1 MIEEVV
7 NNIISGMQVDD
18 LQDDYIS
25 FANTA
30 SEIAAEN
37 NINSE
42 IEEKA
47 TRAFNVRDEEISEDI
62 IINSAKDLIN
72 SVFDTDGEIAADVLN
87 NILTNIE
94 TDENR
99 INENLKDHVKNM
111 IKKDNQQFLTAT
123 KTNEKN
129 VLEDTETSSSA
140 NLPTLTDV
148 ISNEKTVIR
157 RSKRLAEK
165 DKKNHMIDKMDEQ
178 KQVKNLFKKLINDQN
193 SVFYSSDKITRTL
206 LNKGRKSSY
215 EKDKVFYKI
224 FNSIEDKDVIYDFN
238 DENTRLPF
246 CTPFVEQKKDID
258 RSSSLYS
265 IDDPLKFFHADVAY
279 LQFFSKSAVYPMR
292 KKSNLAQ
299 KMELFSIE
307 IEQKCNQKEKMRLQ
321 VDLEFQQNKIKKL
334 NNKCNAEMFR
344 TKTHE
349 GKAFAAEPKIREFKK
364 ILFKSKRLHKS
375 TKTSR
380 LDSKKLIKNAVR
392 NMNKTNSQKY
402 DLPPETIEKKSLENE
417 NFREICN
424 FHRMVKASKN
434 AERYK

>member
-1 MIEEVV
+1 
-7 NNIISGMQVDD
+7 MQVDD

-165 DKKNHMIDKMDEQ
+165 DKKKP
-178 KQVKNLFKKLINDQN
+178 
-193 SVFYSSDKITRTL
+193 
-206 LNKGRKSSY
+206 
-215 EKDKVFYKI
+215 
-224 FNSIEDKDVIYDFN
+224 YD
-238 DENTRLPF
+238 R
-246 CTPFVEQKKDID
+246 
-258 RSSSLYS
+258 
-265 IDDPLKFFHADVAY
+265 
-279 LQFFSKSAVYPMR
+279 
-292 KKSNLAQ
+292 
-299 KMELFSIE
+299 
-307 IEQKCNQKEKMRLQ
+307 
-321 VDLEFQQNKIKKL
+321 
-334 NNKCNAEMFR
+334 
-344 TKTHE
+344 
-349 GKAFAAEPKIREFKK
+349 
-364 ILFKSKRLHKS
+364 
-375 TKTSR
+375 
-380 LDSKKLIKNAVR
+380 
-392 NMNKTNSQKY
+392 
-402 DLPPETIEKKSLENE
+402 
-417 NFREICN
+417 
-424 FHRMVKASKN
+424 
-434 AERYK
+434 